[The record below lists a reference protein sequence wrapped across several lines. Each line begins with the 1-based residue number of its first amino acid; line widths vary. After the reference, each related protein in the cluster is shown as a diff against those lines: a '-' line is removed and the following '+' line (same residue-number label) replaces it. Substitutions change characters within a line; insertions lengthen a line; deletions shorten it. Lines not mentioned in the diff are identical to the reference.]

1 MAKEEL
7 EAANVCAARAMRNNA
22 LETTVTT
29 PIHNGISW
37 VGLAEHTKVTAERA
51 ATGSLDIFLSFG
63 VGKCHWGARN
73 LFKLVNAI
81 IILHRFRE
89 LSTKDSN
96 EKGSQAKV
104 FEKIHGELKMD
115 LNWERGELEKM
126 MKMRNASERGLGK
139 SEKKNEMYRF
149 I

>member
-1 MAKEEL
+1 MNQNIKHIDPYYFLMAEEEL
-7 EAANVCAARAMRNNA
+7 EAANVRAARAMRNNT
-22 LETTVTT
+22 LETTVAT

-37 VGLAEHTKVTAERA
+37 VGLAEHTEVATERA
-51 ATGSLDIFLSFG
+51 ATGSLDIFLSFS

-104 FEKIHGELKMD
+104 FEKIHGELK
-115 LNWERGELEKM
+115 W
-126 MKMRNASERGLGK
+126 
-139 SEKKNEMYRF
+139 